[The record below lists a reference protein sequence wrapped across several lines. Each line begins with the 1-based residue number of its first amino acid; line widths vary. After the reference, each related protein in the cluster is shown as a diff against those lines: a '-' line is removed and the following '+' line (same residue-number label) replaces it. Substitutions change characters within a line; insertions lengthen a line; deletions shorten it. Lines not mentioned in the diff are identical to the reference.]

1 MNDELQSSRSPAKGR
16 GRLPAALRRPPA
28 LRQFIIH
35 HSSFLVTRVFS
46 LPFTGLT
53 LGGVRSLRR
62 LAFVGA
68 AGDGTGSRA
77 GGSTVRRGFA
87 VALRFSSCL
96 FRLSS
101 SSVADALSFADA

>member
-1 MNDELQSSRSPAKGR
+1 MNDELQSSRRPARGR

-62 LAFVGA
+62 LAFCGA
-68 AGDGTGSRA
+68 SGDCTGSTA
-77 GGSTVRRGFA
+77 GGSTRRRRFA
-87 VALRFSSCL
+87 LALRFSPCL
-96 FRLSS
+96 CPLSS

>member
-1 MNDELQSSRSPAKGR
+1 MNDELQSSRRPARGR

-62 LAFVGA
+62 FVFCGALGGCTGSPGGGVAPRAGVA
-68 AGDGTGSRA
+68 AGLAVSPSVLSR
-77 GGSTVRRGFA
+77 SLSSPC
-87 VALRFSSCL
+87 VALC
-96 FRLSS
+96 
-101 SSVADALSFADA
+101 

>member
-1 MNDELQSSRSPAKGR
+1 MNDELQSSYSPAKGR

-35 HSSFLVTRVFS
+35 HLSFLVSRVFS

-62 LAFVGA
+62 LAFGGA
-68 AGDGTGSRA
+68 SGDGTGSTA
-77 GGSTVRRGFA
+77 GGSTRRRRFA
-87 VALRFSSCL
+87 LALRFSSGFC
-96 FRLSS
+96 RLSS
-101 SSVADALSFADA
+101 SSVADALSFARA